1 MKWLK
6 WFILLSFI
14 PLLSGCWDR
23 TELSKTSIVTGMA
36 VDKGESFKY
45 KLTIETTEAREMTP
59 QTASGLAPSNI
70 ASLEGNSV
78 AELASKFNIV
88 NATIPIYSHMRVLV
102 ISEEIAKDGMLDFM
116 DFFDRNRQIRDDF
129 MIVIARAGKAEEILK
144 VNNMY
149 KKSASLK
156 LFSQLTT
163 MQKDWGGAPD
173 IKLNDYTRI
182 YNSEGQAPV
191 LPAVQLIGDPKKGG
205 NVENLKS
212 EDPDSQVKVNSLG
225 AFKNGKLVG
234 YASLRE
240 VRDLL
245 FVQDN
250 IKNTAITANCE
261 VGSKEGDKKFEY
273 RVTHS
278 STKITA
284 KEVKGIPHFY
294 IKIKTEGI
302 LDGTTCAN
310 KLEGKSTFEKLELSI
325 NKIMEREIQDFIIK
339 TKEQFNADIFG
350 FGDLL
355 REQDYKNFKKYKDT
369 WDDGYANAKMHIS
382 FNSEIK
388 RSGLRKGSFLTN

>member
-1 MKWLK
+1 MKCLK
-6 WFILLSFI
+6 WFILLSII
-14 PLLSGCWDR
+14 PFLSGCWDR
-23 TELSKTSIVTGMA
+23 NELSKTSIVTGMA

-45 KLTIETTEAREMTP
+45 KLTIETTEAREMMV
-59 QTASGLAPSNI
+59 QTATGQAPSTI

-78 AELASKFNIV
+78 AELVSKFNIV

-102 ISEEIAKDGMLDFM
+102 ISEELAKEGMLDFM

-129 MIVIARAGKAEEILK
+129 MIVIAREGNAEDIIK

-156 LFSQLTT
+156 LFTQLTT
-163 MQKDWGGAPD
+163 MQRDWGGAPD

-191 LPAVQLIGDPKKGG
+191 LPAVQLIGDAKKGG
-205 NVENLKS
+205 NIENLKS
-212 EDPDSQVKVNSLG
+212 EDPEAQVKVNSLG
-225 AFKNGKLVG
+225 AFKSGKLVG
-234 YASLRE
+234 YASLAE

-250 IKNTAITANCE
+250 IKTTAITANCE
-261 VGSKEGDKKFEY
+261 EGEKKFEY

-302 LDGTTCAN
+302 LDGTTCTNTIGNA
-310 KLEGKSTFEKLELSI
+310 GTFEKLESSI
-325 NKIMEREIQDFIIK
+325 NKEMEREIKDFIIK

-369 WDDGYANAKMHIS
+369 WDDGYAKAQMHIS

-388 RSGLRKGSFLTN
+388 RSGLRKDRFITN

>member
-1 MKWLK
+1 MKWLN
-6 WFILLSFI
+6 WFILLCFI

-23 TELSKTSIVTGMA
+23 NELSKTSIVTGMA

-45 KLTIETTEAREMTP
+45 KLSIETTEAREMMV
-59 QTASGLAPSNI
+59 QTATGQAPSTVV
-70 ASLEGNSV
+70 SLEGNSV
-78 AELASKFNIV
+78 AELVSKFNVV

-102 ISEEIAKDGMLDFM
+102 ISEELAKEGMLDFM

-129 MIVIARAGKAEEILK
+129 MIVIARAGKAEDILK

-156 LFSQLTT
+156 LFTQLIT

-191 LPAVQLIGDPKKGG
+191 LPAVQLIGNPKKGG

-212 EDPDSQVKVNSLG
+212 EDPEAQVKVNSLG

-234 YASLRE
+234 YASLAE

-250 IKNTAITANCE
+250 IKSTAITAKCE
-261 VGSKEGDKKFEY
+261 EGEKKFEY

-302 LDGTTCAN
+302 LDGTTCTN
-310 KLEGKSTFEKLELSI
+310 KIGNTNAFEKQELSI
-325 NKIMEREIQDFIIK
+325 NKEMEKEIQDFIIK

-369 WDDGYANAKMHIS
+369 WDDGYAKSKMHIY

-388 RSGLRKGSFLTN
+388 RSGLRTDRFITN

>member
-1 MKWLK
+1 MKWLN
-6 WFILLSFI
+6 WFILLCFI

-23 TELSKTSIVTGMA
+23 NELSKTSIVTGMA

-45 KLTIETTEAREMTP
+45 KLTIETTEAREMMV
-59 QTASGLAPSNI
+59 QTATGQAPSTV

-78 AELASKFNIV
+78 AELVSKFNIV

-102 ISEEIAKDGMLDFM
+102 ISEELAKEGMLDFM
-116 DFFDRNRQIRDDF
+116 VFFDRNRQIRDDF
-129 MIVIARAGKAEEILK
+129 MIVIAREGKAEDILK

-156 LFSQLTT
+156 LFTQLTT
-163 MQKDWGGAPD
+163 MQRDWGGAPD

-191 LPAVQLIGDPKKGG
+191 LPAVQLIGDAKKGG

-212 EDPDSQVKVNSLG
+212 EDPESQVKVNSLG
-225 AFKNGKLVG
+225 AFKKGKLVG
-234 YASLRE
+234 YASLAE

-250 IKNTAITANCE
+250 IKSTAITANCE
-261 VGSKEGDKKFEY
+261 EGEKKFEY

-302 LDGTTCAN
+302 LDGTTCTNTIGNASAFEQ
-310 KLEGKSTFEKLELSI
+310 LEVNI
-325 NKIMEREIQDFIIK
+325 NKEMERKIKDFIIK

-369 WDDGYANAKMHIS
+369 WDDGYAKAQMHIS

-388 RSGLRKGSFLTN
+388 RSGLRKDRFITN

>member
-1 MKWLK
+1 MKWLN
-6 WFILLSFI
+6 WLMLLCFI
-14 PLLSGCWDR
+14 PILSGCWDR
-23 TELSKTSIVTGMA
+23 NELSKTSIVTGMA

-45 KLTIETTEAREMTP
+45 KLTIETTEAREMTAL
-59 QTASGLAPSNI
+59 TATGQAPSTV

-78 AELASKFNIV
+78 AELVSKFNIV

-102 ISEEIAKDGMLDFM
+102 ISEKLAKEGMLDFM

-129 MIVIARAGKAEEILK
+129 MIVIAREGNAEDILK

-156 LFSQLTT
+156 LFTQLTT

-205 NVENLKS
+205 NIENLKS
-212 EDPDSQVKVNSLG
+212 EDPEAQVKVNSLG
-225 AFKNGKLVG
+225 AFKSGKLVG
-234 YASLRE
+234 YASLAE

-250 IKNTAITANCE
+250 IKTTAITANCE
-261 VGSKEGDKKFEY
+261 EGGKKFEY
-273 RVTHS
+273 RVIHS
-278 STKITA
+278 STKIKA
-284 KEVKGIPHFY
+284 KEVNGIPHFY

-302 LDGTTCAN
+302 LDGTTCPN
-310 KLEGKSTFEKLELSI
+310 KLGNASAFEKLEASI
-325 NKIMEREIQDFIIK
+325 NKEMESEIKDFIIK

-350 FGDLL
+350 FGGLL

-369 WDDGYANAKMHIS
+369 WDDGYAKAQMHIS

-388 RSGLRKGSFLTN
+388 RSGLRKERFITN

>member
-1 MKWLK
+1 MKCLK
-6 WFILLSFI
+6 WFILLSII
-14 PLLSGCWDR
+14 PFLSGCWDR
-23 TELSKTSIVTGMA
+23 NELSKTSIVTGMA

-45 KLTIETTEAREMTP
+45 KLTIETTEAREMMV
-59 QTASGLAPSNI
+59 QTATGQAPSTI

-78 AELASKFNIV
+78 AELVSKFNIV

-102 ISEEIAKDGMLDFM
+102 ISEELAKEGMLDFM

-129 MIVIARAGKAEEILK
+129 MIVIAREGNAEDIIK

-156 LFSQLTT
+156 LFTQLTT
-163 MQKDWGGAPD
+163 MQRDWGGAPD

-191 LPAVQLIGDPKKGG
+191 LPAVQLIGDAKKGG
-205 NVENLKS
+205 NIENLKS
-212 EDPDSQVKVNSLG
+212 EDPEAQVKVNSLG
-225 AFKNGKLVG
+225 AFKSGKLVG
-234 YASLRE
+234 YASLAE

-250 IKNTAITANCE
+250 IKTTAITANCE
-261 VGSKEGDKKFEY
+261 EGEKKFEY
-273 RVTHS
+273 RVIHS

-302 LDGTTCAN
+302 LDGTTCTNTIGNA
-310 KLEGKSTFEKLELSI
+310 GTFEKLESSI
-325 NKIMEREIQDFIIK
+325 NKEMEREIKDFIIK

-369 WDDGYANAKMHIS
+369 WDDGYAKAQMHIS

-388 RSGLRKGSFLTN
+388 RSGLRKDRFITN